1 VPEYLSRLPPC
12 RRPYYGTTYPGPIGS
27 VLTPHL
33 NGIKEFK
40 HLSFASS
47 LCGACSSVCP
57 VKIDLHHHL
66 LQNRRNATEAG
77 ATKSSE
83 RAMFRIWRA
92 AMGSPSLY
100 ALGGWTVRKSLR
112 LLYALGLAETFLDP
126 MRCGTVIARP
136 CRCPPNRSEQNG
148 EKTVPQAQAEAQTKE
163 TPSENSSRDR
173 ILQQIRA
180 GLRTVVPERLRWRR
194 IVSFLNPSRIRSSVS
209 SRNVF

>member
-1 VPEYLSRLPPC
+1 
-12 RRPYYGTTYPGPIGS
+12 
-27 VLTPHL
+27 
-33 NGIKEFK
+33 
-40 HLSFASS
+40 
-47 LCGACSSVCP
+47 

-126 MRCGTVIARP
+126 MRVW
-136 CRCPPNRSEQNG
+136 NRYRS
-148 EKTVPQAQAEAQTKE
+148 PMPL
-163 TPSENSSRDR
+163 PSESFRAKWRKNRAASS
-173 ILQQIRA
+173 
-180 GLRTVVPERLRWRR
+180 
-194 IVSFLNPSRIRSSVS
+194 S
-209 SRNVF
+209 